1 MTVIGGKA
9 EVPELGHDERGHPAP
24 RSKGAIVLA
33 LKHDSFCSGLRSEGT
48 GEMTQKSLARRAL
61 CDLRKAHE
69 YPNREGDLKWIP
81 LSDDYIAI
89 YPLVVFGVQLQGDAN
104 LFEII
109 HSKRRSSLPFRRR
122 KQKTER
128 EKARAY
134 YARRRSHENAH
145 ADPQSAEPRP
155 ATSIQVRP
163 IMSTSIAKI
172 CP

>member
-1 MTVIGGKA
+1 MLGDTGTV
-9 EVPELGHDERGHPAP
+9 
-24 RSKGAIVLA
+24 
-33 LKHDSFCSGLRSEGT
+33 
-48 GEMTQKSLARRAL
+48 
-61 CDLRKAHE
+61 
-69 YPNREGDLKWIP
+69 
-81 LSDDYIAI
+81 SDDYIAI